1 METFLF
7 RLRGQTLKNIFVD
20 SIHDKIDILFK
31 KSVETT
37 DIIFCFCI
45 NSKIQH
51 VTGYSTW

>member
-20 SIHDKIDILFK
+20 GIHDKIDILFK

-51 VTGYSTW
+51 VTGYST